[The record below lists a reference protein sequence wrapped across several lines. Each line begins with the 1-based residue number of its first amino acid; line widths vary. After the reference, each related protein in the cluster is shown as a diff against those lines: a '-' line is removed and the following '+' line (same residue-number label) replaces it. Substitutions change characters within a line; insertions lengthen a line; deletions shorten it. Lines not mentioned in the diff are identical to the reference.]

1 MALKEQVS
9 NVYGV
14 GLRNVGSYQVAGVP
28 HITSV
33 SINVRAETSISF
45 PQVTKN
51 ITIKKTSVG
60 GELRLHFLPKGTQK
74 NALDF
79 KDVNANSTIDN
90 SFTVAPPAIS
100 AGTAF
105 SMGWWYK
112 QTSALAY
119 TGTSF
124 VLWRIPGTPY
134 TMTAKIQYQLNN
146 GGSMIIKST
155 LKEATGGATRQ
166 ITQTITGS
174 SYDQAA
180 YHHYFLSVS
189 TTSFKAYLDGQDLG
203 QSSLTLNG
211 GVAAVGSILFPRA
224 VSGSAPVTLA
234 QHTLWDK
241 ALSDV
246 EVLELYN
253 SGKYKDPRTHSAA
266 TNLDSFLAFDNTLT
280 PADTVDTIR
289 DRVGGMNGT
298 VATMSGET
306 DTAAFVDGPGDFLT
320 GSNVISSNHYIALT
334 DGNPSITL
342 NCKCSKIYL
351 SASGSTQ
358 TANVMANMTHIPAGR
373 MYALTGSGIDE

>member
-1 MALKEQVS
+1 MKISTKMKE
-9 NVYGV
+9 N
-14 GLRNVGSYQVAGVP
+14 
-28 HITSV
+28 
-33 SINVRAETSISF
+33 
-45 PQVTKN
+45 
-51 ITIKKTSVG
+51 
-60 GELRLHFLPKGTQK
+60 
-74 NALDF
+74 D
-79 KDVNANSTIDN
+79 ST
-90 SFTVAPPAIS
+90 T
-100 AGTAF
+100 
-105 SMGWWYK
+105 
-112 QTSALAY
+112 
-119 TGTSF
+119 
-124 VLWRIPGTPY
+124 
-134 TMTAKIQYQLNN
+134 
-146 GGSMIIKST
+146 
-155 LKEATGGATRQ
+155 TRQ
-166 ITQTITGS
+166 IVQTITGS
-174 SYDQAA
+174 SYNQGI

-189 TTSFKAYLDGQDLG
+189 ATSFKVYLDGQDLG
-203 QSSLTLNG
+203 EASVTLVG
-211 GVAAVGSILFPRA
+211 GVAPVGSILFPRA
-224 VSGSAPVTLA
+224 TSGSAPVTLA

-280 PADTVDTIR
+280 PADTVDTIQ

-298 VATMSGET
+298 VATMSGEA